1 MPSRPKKKPS
11 KKKLKHSA
19 AQLIIHHSLPTI
31 QIHVPER
38 FVETNSD
45 VKFCCEEELSGCET
59 ASVTCQDHSCH
70 PNLVA
75 EEGQER
81 SKFSAD
87 HHHQMADSSNGNG
100 KLEES
105 EKVQEG
111 EVVESVRD
119 IAIDDY
125 SVEHAKKT
133 HEEPAEAA
141 EESPEVVESGDVVEE
156 KEDEVVPVSIVE
168 KETSVVE
175 PEVKEEKEEE
185 QYVPSVAETD
195 GPSPVVEDD
204 VSEEIEEKT
213 KTDLVSNGVE
223 ESTLP
228 SLSEVTTNVVSKG
241 IEETEVPCSE
251 EKEEEEVVT
260 AAKGIEEVKLP
271 VIEEISTGES
281 SGADYKATSESVDD
295 ETLKPSPEVP
305 VPPPVESTD
314 AGEGY
319 GKREIPETA
328 EKPSIVSV
336 TRAPLQPTSWRS
348 CCGLFEVLHRS
359 DR

>member
-1 MPSRPKKKPS
+1 M
-11 KKKLKHSA
+11 
-19 AQLIIHHSLPTI
+19 
-31 QIHVPER
+31 
-38 FVETNSD
+38 
-45 VKFCCEEELSGCET
+45 KFCCEKELSGCET

-100 KLEES
+100 KLEET

-175 PEVKEEKEEE
+175 PEVKEVKEEKEEE

-260 AAKGIEEVKLP
+260 AAAHVVSKGIEEVKLP
-271 VIEEISTGES
+271 VVEEISTGES

-328 EKPSIVSV
+328 EKPVMLFKKKHSVLCIASIIFNLL
-336 TRAPLQPTSWRS
+336 T
-348 CCGLFEVLHRS
+348 C
-359 DR
+359 